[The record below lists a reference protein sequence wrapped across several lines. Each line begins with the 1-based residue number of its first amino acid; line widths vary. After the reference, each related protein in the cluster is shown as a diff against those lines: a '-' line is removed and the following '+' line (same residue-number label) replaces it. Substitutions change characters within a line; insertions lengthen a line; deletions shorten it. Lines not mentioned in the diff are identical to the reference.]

1 MHIHAS
7 AMSFLALSLQLIIFG
22 FLWRALTMRLLAD
35 KDSTIG
41 KAMAFI
47 Y

>member
-1 MHIHAS
+1 MPQHIHAS
-7 AMSFLALSLQLIIFG
+7 AMSFLITAAFIILFG
-22 FLWRALTMRLLAD
+22 FLWRSLSAQWSD
-35 KDSTIG
+35 NSVG

>member
-1 MHIHAS
+1 MHVHAS
-7 AMSFLALSLQLIIFG
+7 FLSFMALALQLIIFG
-22 FLWRALTMRLLAD
+22 FLWRAAAFRLAD
-35 KDSTIG
+35 TPVG

>member
-1 MHIHAS
+1 MHVHVS
-7 AMSFLALSLQLIIFG
+7 ALSFLTLAAQLVIFG
-22 FLWRALTMRLLAD
+22 FLWRALAFRLAD
-35 KDSTIG
+35 TTAG